1 MRIAIVGAGRLAAIL
16 APALFSTGHTIP
28 EIVSRRDTSSL
39 RRARTLAR
47 KIGARAVVARN
58 AGLNAKVI
66 WFCVPDGKIREAA
79 EELAHAGEWKG
90 KIAFHSSGAL
100 PSDELSALR
109 KRGAAVASVHPLM
122 TFVSGSPP
130 DLRCV
135 PFALEGDRSAIS
147 VARRIIHGF
156 HAKPLVIR
164 KQDKVLYHAW
174 GTFASPLL
182 IALLATTEQVA
193 RASGVSIHA
202 ARKRMLPILNQTLAN
217 YAALGPAKAFSG
229 PIVRGDAEVL
239 RRQLAALKKVPEAR
253 KVYMALARSALIY
266 LPAQNRA
273 ELRKIFLS
281 AP

>member
-1 MRIAIVGAGRLAAIL
+1 
-16 APALFSTGHTIP
+16 
-28 EIVSRRDTSSL
+28 
-39 RRARTLAR
+39 
-47 KIGARAVVARN
+47 
-58 AGLNAKVI
+58 
-66 WFCVPDGKIREAA
+66 
-79 EELAHAGEWKG
+79 
-90 KIAFHSSGAL
+90 
-100 PSDELSALR
+100 
-109 KRGAAVASVHPLM
+109 
-122 TFVSGSPP
+122 
-130 DLRCV
+130 
-135 PFALEGDRSAIS
+135 
-147 VARRIIHGF
+147 
-156 HAKPLVIR
+156 VIR

-239 RRQLAALKKVPEAR
+239 RRQLAALRKVPEAR
-253 KVYMALARSALIY
+253 KVYMALARSALTY